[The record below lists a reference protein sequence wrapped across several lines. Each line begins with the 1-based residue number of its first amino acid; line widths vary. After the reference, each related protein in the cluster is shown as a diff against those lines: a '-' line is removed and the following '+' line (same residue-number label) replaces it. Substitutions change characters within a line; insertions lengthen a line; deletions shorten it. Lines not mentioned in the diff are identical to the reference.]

1 MPGVLTAASL
11 CATLS
16 LVVGEEEEE
25 EEGGTLEIVKE
36 FMKTQEFRVFTI
48 I

>member
-16 LVVGEEEEE
+16 LVVGE